1 MSLVTRPRLTQQ
13 ERTERTRELL
23 LDATIDCLVELGY
36 ARTSTNE
43 ICRRAGV
50 SRGAQQHH
58 FATKAELMASAVEH
72 LVSKIIDRM
81 TSGAREALTGPDRIS
96 QGIDM
101 LWRGYSGSLS
111 TAVMELWVAG
121 RTDPELHT
129 AMQPIDKALARR
141 TAELFREMLGE
152 QVAGDRPDLPLWL
165 TVNLIRGLALDS
177 MIGGDP
183 ARRRQLLDEWKTIAV
198 KTYGS

>member
-1 MSLVTRPRLTQQ
+1 MTRPRLTQQ

-58 FATKAELMASAVEH
+58 FATKAELMANAVEH
-72 LVSKIIDRM
+72 LVNKIIARM
-81 TSGAREALTGPDRIS
+81 SAHESISGPDRIA
-96 QGIDM
+96 QGIEM
-101 LWRGYSGSLS
+101 LWRGYSGALA

-121 RTDPELHT
+121 RTDPELQT

-141 TAELFREMLGE
+141 TAELFREMLGD
-152 QVAGDRPDLPLWL
+152 QVPGDRPELPLWL

-177 MIGGDP
+177 MLGGDP
-183 ARRRQLLDEWKTIAV
+183 ERRKHLLDEWKTIAS
-198 KTYGS
+198 KTYGVPM